1 MSEEYLVRDF
11 MSAPATSLSQDASL
25 LDAVLTF
32 RRTQFRHV
40 PIVDGE
46 TVVGILTERDVQ
58 RVAPSMLARITQEE
72 YNDIFQNTPIKRVMT
87 RNPMSVTPATP
98 LREAAAL
105 MNGNKVGCLPVVE
118 GGRLVGIL
126 TVIDMLGVLVRVLSS
141 GVAQQSSV
149 QSR

>member
-1 MSEEYLVRDF
+1 MSEEYFVHDF
-11 MSAPATSLSQDASL
+11 MSAPVTSLSQDASL

-32 RRTQFRHV
+32 RRTQFRHL

-46 TVVGILTERDVQ
+46 TLVGILSERDVQ

-87 RNPMSVTPATP
+87 PDPLTVTPATP
-98 LREAAAL
+98 LREAAGL

-126 TVIDMLGVLVRVLSS
+126 TVIDVLGVLVRILSS
-141 GVAQQSSV
+141 GVAQRSSV

>member
-87 RNPMSVTPATP
+87 RNPLIITPATP

>member
-1 MSEEYLVRDF
+1 MSEEFLVRDF
-11 MSAPATSLSQDASL
+11 MSAPATSLSQNASL

-32 RRTQFRHV
+32 RRTQYRHL

-46 TVVGILTERDVQ
+46 TLVGILSERDVQ
-58 RVAPSMLARITQEE
+58 RVAPSMLTRITQEE

-87 RNPMSVTPATP
+87 PNPLVITPTTP
-98 LREAAAL
+98 LRDAAAL

-126 TVIDMLGVLVRVLSS
+126 TVIDVLAVLVRVLS
-141 GVAQQSSV
+141 GDIAQKSSA